1 MIYRTLKDTKVH
13 SEPVTSLD
21 VFQLS
26 ASLSLS
32 FIVNK
37 MEGLGSVGYFAHFVS
52 DRSIIKARSKKRTER
67 CV

>member
-32 FIVNK
+32 IVNK